1 MYDEEVIVNPYLFF
15 WYFFIGKISA
25 DNGGDYKNQI
35 YPQRYIFT
43 KNYEVDIRCIKN
55 KK

>member
-1 MYDEEVIVNPYLFF
+1 MMKRLLLILIYFF